1 MVRRAAAAALA
12 RTAAAAAAARPGLA
26 QRRWCRLGVAAAAI
40 GVALLA
46 NLALYRHDVH
56 FDATRTAR
64 YTAPPELAQVVAA
77 LSRDVSV
84 AYFYNDA
91 DGNARAAKEAL
102 TVLARRQAR
111 LRLRA
116 VDLDR
121 EPDAARAAGVR
132 AYNTFVIAAGERRVQ
147 VENTVDLRQLAYGL
161 LRAQK
166 EREQLVC
173 FVTGHGEP
181 YLPEPPHL
189 HYAHV
194 ETLQGHEVPGA
205 GDVVVGAGDGL
216 DRLRLALGD
225 VGYADRAIVLATIP
239 AVPEDCAVV
248 AAIGPRRPFAPGEA
262 ARLEDYLARGGRL
275 LLMLDPGAPV
285 EAGLRQLLARLGVEA
300 EAGVVTDPV
309 NHYGTEENRIA
320 VPWYPPHP
328 ITDRIA
334 MTVFADARPLRLS
347 PPPEGVQAAL
357 LVGSSQGSL
366 RRPVRADAAVAGDGG
381 TERGAATLAVA
392 LQGHWPEAREARPFR
407 LVVAGNS
414 AFATNAWF
422 PVVAN
427 GELAVSMVRWL
438 AADTDTPRIRPAAYS
453 LPEITLTH
461 RQMQAIFLV
470 IEVLLPLSV
479 VLAGALVWWRRR

>member
-1 MVRRAAAAALA
+1 M
-12 RTAAAAAAARPGLA
+12 
-26 QRRWCRLGVAAAAI
+26 
-40 GVALLA
+40 
-46 NLALYRHDVH
+46 H

-121 EPDAARAAGVR
+121 EPDAACAAGVR

-166 EREQLVC
+166 ERSSSSASSPAMASPHLAQ
-173 FVTGHGEP
+173 
-181 YLPEPPHL
+181 PPHL

-194 ETLQGHEVPGA
+194 ETLQGHETPGA

-225 VGYADRAIVLATIP
+225 VGYADRVIVLATIP

-334 MTVFADARPLRLS
+334 MTVFADARPLPLAPARGRAGGAPGRQQPGQ
-347 PPPEGVQAAL
+347 PPPAGPGRCG
-357 LVGSSQGSL
+357 GS
-366 RRPVRADAAVAGDGG
+366 RRWRDGAWRRDARGRA
-381 TERGAATLAVA
+381 
-392 LQGHWPEAREARPFR
+392 
-407 LVVAGNS
+407 
-414 AFATNAWF
+414 
-422 PVVAN
+422 
-427 GELAVSMVRWL
+427 
-438 AADTDTPRIRPAAYS
+438 
-453 LPEITLTH
+453 
-461 RQMQAIFLV
+461 
-470 IEVLLPLSV
+470 
-479 VLAGALVWWRRR
+479 AGALARGAGGEAVPPRRGGEQRLRHQCLVPGRRQWGTRRLHGAGWPPIRIRRASGRRPTACPRSA